1 MKSEQTETRRG
12 LGRDMPTTLLRRSL
26 FFFSPQS
33 TLCFLFSFLF
43 LFFFLFCFAFWL
55 FFFFFLR
62 EMIEEMGGK
71 IKF

>member
-33 TLCFLFSFLF
+33 TLCFLFLV
-43 LFFFLFCFAFWL
+43 FFFVCFFCFVLL
-55 FFFFFLR
+55 FGYSFFLR